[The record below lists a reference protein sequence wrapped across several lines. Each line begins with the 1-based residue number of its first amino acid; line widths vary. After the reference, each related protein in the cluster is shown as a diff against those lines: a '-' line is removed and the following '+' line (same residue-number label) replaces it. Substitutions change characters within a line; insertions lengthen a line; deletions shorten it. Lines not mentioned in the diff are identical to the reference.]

1 MLIGKVPTSYFGTPQ
16 SGLQSPDPNRGP
28 ARSVYSGQDALRR
41 GQDAFKSALIA
52 SKMPLKRLSDAFNVE
67 DAIWNR
73 F

>member
-52 SKMPLKRLSDAFNVE
+52 SKMAFIVD
-67 DAIWNR
+67 DAIWNP
-73 F
+73 FCTNF